1 MYKSVGDGLV
11 VEYQEPEH
19 KTEGGILLTG
29 VAMSTPH
36 DVVQSKVLSV
46 GSAVPEDSLIK
57 VGDIVLTSKESL
69 VKLDENTRSVK
80 WARVLG
86 VIEQGSNGVLNG

>member
-1 MYKSVGDGLV
+1 MYKAVGDGLV

-19 KTEGGILLTG
+19 KTEGGIILSG

-46 GSAVPEDSLIK
+46 GSGVPQNSLIK

-69 VKLDENTRSVK
+69 VKLDENTRSVR
-80 WARVLG
+80 WTRVIG
-86 VIEQGSNGVLNG
+86 IITQ